1 MSGIEKVVGISVGDG
16 GINKLSPDG
25 GSGIVWLCSDDGSIL
40 PRPLTIPSVMDP
52 ERPNGFPIATTFSPT
67 LKDVEFPICNGTS
80 LFNGTFV
87 AVCTTAKSENGSPP
101 TSFA

>member
-25 GSGIVWLCSDDGSIL
+25 GYGIVWLCSDEGSNI

-52 ERPNGFPIATTFSPT
+52 ERPKGLPIATTLSPT
-67 LKDVEFPICNGTS
+67 LRVVELPMGSGIS
-80 LFNGTFV
+80 LSEGTFS
-87 AVCTTAKSENGSPP
+87 AVWSTVRSENGSPP
-101 TSFA
+101 TTLA